1 MNQSARRSAR
11 MAFIAALLA
20 AGVTSAL
27 AGETRDVRHVH
38 GRVVDESG
46 RPVAGVQV
54 GTHWTTTGGA
64 MTPQWKSDAYMQ
76 ERLTVRS
83 DDQGRFDGPLYFDGR
98 PLALLAIDVESRRG
112 GTAILNP
119 NALEDEFTLT
129 IAPLVRLTGEVR
141 IALPLLADNTVRAF
155 VFDPRAPI
163 AVASAVIE
171 GEGEWEL
178 FLPPGRA
185 KLSLVA
191 AELERAEIELDLA
204 AEHVNTGP
212 VTLQPTA
219 LAKLYGQEPPPWTIT
234 EARGLD
240 AGVQI
245 ADFKGKWL
253 LIETWSYW

>member
-1 MNQSARRSAR
+1 MNQSARRSAG

-20 AGVTSAL
+20 ACAASAL
-27 AGETRDVRHVH
+27 AGETRDVRHVR

-83 DDQGRFDGPLYFDGR
+83 DEQGRFGGPLYFDGR
-98 PLALLAIDVESRRG
+98 PLALLAIDLESRRG

-119 NALEDEFTLT
+119 DALEDEFTLT
-129 IAPLVRLTGEVR
+129 IAPLVRLTGEIR
-141 IALPLLADNTVRAF
+141 IAMPLLADNTVRAF

-163 AVASAVIE
+163 AVASVVIE

-191 AELERAEIELDLA
+191 SELERAEIELDLA
-204 AEHVNTGP
+204 AEHVSTGP

-240 AGVQI
+240 ADVQI